1 MKPTTTTVL
10 LSLLASFSITLA
22 ARSALETEQYKA
34 LADQLHF
41 DPAEIQGIQ
50 MKMAGNHKRQG
61 GDDSGGDD
69 DGGDDD
75 GSEGNHKRQ
84 DDDDDDD
91 DGGDDDGSEGNHKR
105 QDDDDDD
112 DSSDD

>member
-1 MKPTTTTVL
+1 MQPTTTTVL

-69 DGGDDD
+69 VGGDDSGGDDSGGDDSGGDDD
-75 GSEGNHKRQ
+75 GSVGNRKRQ
-84 DDDDDDD
+84 DDD
-91 DGGDDDGSEGNHKR
+91 G
-105 QDDDDDD
+105 DD
-112 DSSDD
+112 DSSDN

>member
-1 MKPTTTTVL
+1 MQPTTTTVL

-69 DGGDDD
+69 VGGDDSGDDDSGGDDD
-75 GSEGNHKRQ
+75 GSVGNRKRQ
-84 DDDDDDD
+84 DDD
-91 DGGDDDGSEGNHKR
+91 G
-105 QDDDDDD
+105 DD
-112 DSSDD
+112 DSSDN

>member
-1 MKPTTTTVL
+1 MQPTTATVL

-69 DGGDDD
+69 VGGDDSGGDDSGGDDD
-75 GSEGNHKRQ
+75 GSVGNRKRQ
-84 DDDDDDD
+84 DDD
-91 DGGDDDGSEGNHKR
+91 G
-105 QDDDDDD
+105 DD
-112 DSSDD
+112 DSSDN